1 MVVGIWQLLLL
12 MHIVLFVIG
21 MILLINFKTSFV
33 NKVLWALFMFLIPWI
48 GSISFLIWRNYQL
61 KR

>member
-1 MVVGIWQLLLL
+1 
-12 MHIVLFVIG
+12 